1 MVRTLPQLQRG
12 QHLCLVLRQL
22 LLSPGLISAFNSS
35 TERAVGRGWLATP
48 SQPLMG
54 FPGPLSLAV
63 GREEGEFYLAHDLFL
78 LTLVSVS
85 KKQQMISVLLLC

>member
-35 TERAVGRGWLATP
+35 TERTVGRGWQATP

>member
-1 MVRTLPQLQRG
+1 MFRAVPHLERSR
-12 QHLCLVLRQL
+12 HLCLVLRQL
-22 LLSPGLISAFNSS
+22 QLSPGVISAFNSGA
-35 TERAVGRGWLATP
+35 ERALERGWRATP

-78 LTLVSVS
+78 PLVDVS